1 VGVASGDVWKDTGA
15 KVLHLA
21 PNTTS
26 NILAKSISKDGGI
39 MGYRGLVRM
48 GHNSQGSKARVQCD
62 GLMMDDRS
70 RSDTWP
76 DIQIQNPH
84 VTVAHEAVV
93 GKISDEQMFYLQ
105 SRGLSEEEARATKPM
120 KGRGCSNCSR
130 WATPGPKRERGW
142 RVTSSA
148 PG

>member
-1 VGVASGDVWKDTGA
+1 MASGEVWKDTGA
-15 KVLHLA
+15 KVMHLA

-26 NILAKSISKDGGI
+26 NILANRSPLDGGV

-62 GLMMDDRS
+62 GLMMDPEP

-84 VTVAHEAVV
+84 LTVAHEAVV
-93 GKISDEQMFYLQ
+93 GKISDEQLFYLQ
-105 SRGLSEEEARATKPM
+105 SRGLSEEEAASMIVNGFIEPVTKELPM
-120 KGRGCSNCSR
+120 EYAVELNRLIQLEMEGSVG
-130 WATPGPKRERGW
+130 
-142 RVTSSA
+142 
-148 PG
+148 

>member
-1 VGVASGDVWKDTGA
+1 
-15 KVLHLA
+15 
-21 PNTTS
+21 
-26 NILAKSISKDGGI
+26 

-84 VTVAHEAVV
+84 VTVATRPWWARSPTSSSSTC
-93 GKISDEQMFYLQ
+93 GL
-105 SRGLSEEEARATKPM
+105 RGLSEEEAAAMIVNGFIEPVTKELPM
-120 KGRGCSNCSR
+120 EYAVELNRLIQLEMVDSIG
-130 WATPGPKRERGW
+130 
-142 RVTSSA
+142 
-148 PG
+148 